1 MTNLKF
7 LIFLHSQQISFAFFA
22 SFQGSAEAAT
32 WILLGY
38 VWRVAEIAPDCIAS
52 AATVRVEYNLSR
64 NNLHTAKQIAFRTM
78 MFCVLISLLCSA
90 FLYDTRRYLAWCMS
104 LDQTLEIMI
113 VEIIPYIALCQP
125 FITVGVTA
133 ESLNEVLGR
142 FDMSVNISSIIDLF
156 FTIPTAAIFT
166 YILNYNIEGLASAL
180 CMGYSACGVTNVVI
194 FANTD
199 WRYAVSKIQTY
210 TEM

>member
-1 MTNLKF
+1 
-7 LIFLHSQQISFAFFA
+7 
-22 SFQGSAEAAT
+22 
-32 WILLGY
+32 
-38 VWRVAEIAPDCIAS
+38 
-52 AATVRVEYNLSR
+52 
-64 NNLHTAKQIAFRTM
+64 